1 MVPPSQ
7 DAEQALHE
15 PHARTMQ
22 STGQACTLQL
32 TMVVSAGQALPPMEP
47 AVQIIVR
54 VRFMKPAPHETEQAS
69 HAPHWPTRQ
78 SMAQLCALQLRV
90 SAECGQALPP
100 FMGSTVARLRFC
112 APVPH
117 DLVQVDQAEKA
128 GTTQSKMHTCALQ
141 LRVSV

>member
-1 MVPPSQ
+1 M
-7 DAEQALHE
+7 
-15 PHARTMQ
+15 
-22 STGQACTLQL
+22 QL

-90 SAECGQALPP
+90 SAECGQAAPP
-100 FMGSTVARLRFC
+100 SVGSTVARLRFC
-112 APVPH
+112 EPVPH
-117 DLVQVDQAEKA
+117 DLVQPDHAPNAPTEQSVGHSCTLQARSA
-128 GTTQSKMHTCALQ
+128 
-141 LRVSV
+141 RV